1 MLRKLQVFGGGK
13 LSLENILPLKADCYF
28 NILKRGLLYQTKKL
42 IYNWR
47 SQADMNTLVLVHPNR
62 GGAITAN
69 CGVFIEAQLADKK
82 THKRNWKFEWSNRNT
97 DNCEGNLKESHLK
110 AQISLR
116 NQRSREGVRG
126 GDLRE
131 PVTYTGAPAAY
142 LSLWFSESFCG
153 SLFSFT
159 VCSTLICK
167 CKRSL
172 RVVTDVLNWMTH
184 KWSASMIGWYN
195 WKKALKIWTFQ
206 LLFQIFRLFTVLPL
220 FAHTVLYCPLI
231 LSGRW
236 LQHALTENP
245 RMCSYFHLL
254 SKSATKLPIRT
265 HAMDRLRFLTIS
277 CYFKLCFD
285 DLLGMSTWM
294 HSSCW

>member
-167 CKRSL
+167 CQRSL
-172 RVVTDVLNWMTH
+172 ELWPTSLTEWLTSEVRR
-184 KWSASMIGWYN
+184 WSAGTTEKKR
-195 WKKALKIWTFQ
+195 WKFG
-206 LLFQIFRLFTVLPL
+206 LFSFF
-220 FAHTVLYCPLI
+220 
-231 LSGRW
+231 S
-236 LQHALTENP
+236 
-245 RMCSYFHLL
+245 
-254 SKSATKLPIRT
+254 
-265 HAMDRLRFLTIS
+265 RFLDSSRSSRYSLIQ
-277 CYFKLCFD
+277 F
-285 DLLGMSTWM
+285 STAL
-294 HSSCW
+294 